1 MRNSQPQKS
10 PPSSIVAQLG
20 LMSVVAIVAGIGIW
34 SQLNSSTPSVNPSS
48 STKESPAAASASAA
62 SALEPAPMVVV
73 PTVDY
78 TLYTDPAKSIS
89 PDTNT
94 KNATPTPAKEATLLT
109 SVVKQKEQKEQKD
122 LTKKSDE
129 KVKKIDTPSPAAS
142 SSVQAEK
149 PKPSDFSYTQ
159 PITSSTTPSSA
170 PNQNPGIS
178 SLESAKTV
186 TVPKAQVFNPV
197 VLEAIGD
204 KAWVKISPTST
215 VIVEKGQEL
224 PTYGK
229 LKSISATEL
238 TFEKG
243 SIFFETS
250 K

>member
-10 PPSSIVAQLG
+10 PTSSIIAQLG

-34 SQLNSSTPSVNPSS
+34 SQLNSSTPPVSQSS
-48 STKESPAAASASAA
+48 NIKESPAAAAASAA
-62 SALEPAPMVVV
+62 SASEPAPMVVV

-78 TLYTDPAKSIS
+78 TLYTDPVKSTS
-89 PDTNT
+89 QDTNT
-94 KNATPTPAKEATLLT
+94 KSPTSPSSKEATVLT
-109 SVVKQKEQKEQKD
+109 SVAKPKEQKD
-122 LTKKSDE
+122 LAKKPDE
-129 KVKKIDTPSPAAS
+129 KVKKIDTPSPSA

-149 PKPSDFSYTQ
+149 PKSSDFSYTQ
-159 PITSSTTPSSA
+159 PITSSPTPASA

-224 PTYGK
+224 PNYGR
-229 LKSISATEL
+229 LKSISSTEL